1 MKQMIENHVNLSVN
15 ARMHA
20 PVIVLPDTSD
30 KSDCSLLANLGL
42 LSLDTEEP
50 QPDQEMYDIYRI
62 KLSNLF
68 IFNVSNSL
76 QIGDTF

>member
-1 MKQMIENHVNLSVN
+1 
-15 ARMHA
+15 MHA
-20 PVIVLPDTSD
+20 PVIVLPDTSG

-76 QIGDTF
+76 QVGDIFQY

>member
-50 QPDQEMYDIYRI
+50 
-62 KLSNLF
+62 
-68 IFNVSNSL
+68 
-76 QIGDTF
+76 